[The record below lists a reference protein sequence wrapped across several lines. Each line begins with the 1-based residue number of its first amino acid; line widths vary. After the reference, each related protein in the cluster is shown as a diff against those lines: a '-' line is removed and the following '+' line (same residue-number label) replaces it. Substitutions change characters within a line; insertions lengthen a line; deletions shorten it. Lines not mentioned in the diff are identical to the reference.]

1 MRKFRAISIVL
12 LILITVTGVCGCMN
26 KNSNKSNRQE
36 SDQEYILLMQNYIQ
50 DKYSITVDVVEQI
63 LPQDGINTALKENI
77 LVVRDSNGVISNVKA
92 RLSTPYEFYDD
103 YVESHA
109 AASIQN
115 EIGVSVPSGIAKIYV
130 VVNNSDANNID
141 TSATNIASLTFVS
154 TITGQPNDNSMEC
167 LYEIYNAIQQKGY
180 SNVYFL
186 VGFTDGSS
194 EFEKAVENYM
204 IFGKSE
210 WKDYSGEVF
219 AELYVTDNNLSYA
232 EFKERVN

>member
-1 MRKFRAISIVL
+1 
-12 LILITVTGVCGCMN
+12 MN

-50 DKYSITVDVVEQI
+50 DKYSITVDIVEQI
-63 LPQDGINTALKENI
+63 LPQDGINTALKENV
-77 LVVRDSNGVISNVKA
+77 LVFRDSNGVISNVKA

-103 YVESHA
+103 YVESCT
-109 AASIQN
+109 AASIQS
-115 EIGVSVPSGIAKIYV
+115 EIDVSVPSGTAKIYV
-130 VVNNSDANNID
+130 VINNSDANNID
-141 TSATNIASLTFVS
+141 TSTKNIASLTFVS
-154 TITGQPNDNSMEC
+154 TIAGKPSDNTLER
-167 LYEIYNAIQQKGY
+167 LYEIYDAIQQKGY

-204 IFGKSE
+204 IHGKAE

-219 AELYVTDNNLSYA
+219 AELYVTDNNISYA
-232 EFKERVN
+232 EFKEKVN